1 MKEHIH
7 SRIAKLLVVLALAV
21 VASVMFVFVGCS
33 SECAHENTHT
43 ETVAATCTTAGHTD
57 TVCDDCGETIK
68 TETIDALGHK
78 WDDGTVV
85 AATCTSG
92 GYTLKTCTVC
102 GAQQQIDVTD
112 PLPHAWGNDKVIAP
126 TCTANGYTQQTCEA
140 CGTTRDI
147 NPTPATGHKWQEVTE
162 PATCGAAGRTYQK
175 CDACGAIQGMQT
187 IPATGNHTW
196 EETKTVPATCVTDG
210 YTEYKCSVCGA
221 TKQEVT
227 QVATGHQWI
236 NDKVLTEPATC
247 TTDGYYYLECANCNE
262 RQTLDVIEA
271 TGHTFIYDAEAT
283 VITAA
288 TCTADG
294 SITAKCHCGEVVT
307 YSAKD
312 LADMEEKQF
321 AALKIPAEVQA
332 QYTTANGFLFAEG
345 HNYISVNNKAGYLDK
360 EHKYDTPSA
369 GGHDDALYQICE
381 DIGVVGE
388 GEAAVDYTGSSLVCT
403 KCDLAVETA
412 AHTPDV
418 TPAYDCVAKKG
429 STDVAWTC
437 TVCGYDQKVVE
448 HTFALKSQDENGE
461 WTAEPVADSNGEIAY
476 NCLNAQVC
484 EVCGHTNA
492 NGPHKMPAADNKY
505 YQANCQ
511 HGTLCETCGKD
522 VFGGKTEHKLVKLDA
537 GKTVNGA
544 TAAAATCTAEGLDV
558 YYCAYCAAFEADENY
573 PFDVTWTT
581 LTEQQAEDLN
591 LGSAAEVT
599 TALGNFYTV
608 TTEKTDHDWVA
619 SKISDNKDDPT
630 AIYCTTDYWYIDHCA
645 DCNTTRVEKTADK
658 LTGNRKGTG
667 NDAKYLTNDAGWY
680 DPHEG
685 KDAHNYVVDFDPDT
699 YLNADGSKKE
709 GMEQFAMPTCST
721 NGWFLQTCSN
731 TDDAGHQCGLRT
743 WVEFTLEDYA
753 KANELEVSELLA
765 DPAWHS
771 DPDSMPA
778 CGHPICNDCGNN
790 MSIHVPSFEITFEMI
805 GVGVPE
811 GADID
816 LDKFIGYNCYLT
828 SANIARLQ
836 AYLTENINSAVYNV
850 TWYESY
856 ADGAFDKQIS
866 DDWTSLI
873 KDEGDDTFNKKVT
886 VYGKVELAE
895 GAQDTIFATGYN
907 TTARWIND
915 NVSPNRTQYLDIELY
930 IDDSVI
936 DPEAVTSIAVTL
948 KNAEG
953 AAVAG
958 ATCSTEAQLAAFVN
972 SYNTV
977 WLGTGW
983 IQIEEF
989 CNTLVPQ
996 NAPVANLDGAFSV
1009 WNTVEYRTC
1018 LDGYTLEIEL
1028 VAGGVTFE
1036 RTVTISD
1043 TVEQIMVDGGLQI
1056 NDVPVVQ
1063 P

>member
-33 SECAHENTHT
+33 SECAHDGTTHEVT
-43 ETVAATCTTAGHTD
+43 LVAATCTSEGTVQV
-57 TVCDDCGETIK
+57 VCDECNEVIETRHP
-68 TETIDALGHK
+68 EALGHD

-92 GYTLKTCTVC
+92 GYTLQTCARCDATR
-102 GAQQQIDVTD
+102 QTNLTD
-112 PLPHAWGNDKVIAP
+112 PLEHTWGNDKVIAP

-140 CGTTRDI
+140 CGTTREI
-147 NPTPATGHKWQEVTE
+147 NPTEALGHDWETITN
-162 PATCGAAGRTYQK
+162 PATCAEAGSTYQQCSR
-175 CDACGAIQGMQT
+175 CDTIQGMQT

-196 EETKTVPATCVTDG
+196 VEGETVPATCVTNG
-210 YTEYKCSVCGA
+210 YTEYTCSVCGT
-221 TKQEVT
+221 TKQDDIVY
-227 QVATGHQWI
+227 ATGHVWK
-236 NDKVLTEPATC
+236 NLPVLREEATC
-247 TTDGYYYLECANCNE
+247 TTDGYTYVECENCDE
-262 RQTLDVIEA
+262 RQTIDVIPA
-271 TGHTFIYDAEAT
+271 TGHTFVYDAEAT

-288 TCTADG
+288 TCTTDG

-369 GGHDDALYQICE
+369 GGHDDTLYQICE
-381 DIGVVGE
+381 DIGKVTIGE
-388 GEAAVDYTGSSLVCT
+388 EEVDYTGSSLVCT

-418 TPAYDCVAKKG
+418 TPAYDCVAKEG

-448 HTFALKSQDENGE
+448 HTFALKSQAADGS
-461 WTAEPVADSNGEIAY
+461 WTADPVADPNGEIAY

-484 EVCGHTNA
+484 EVCEYTNA

-522 VFGGKTEHKLVKLDA
+522 VFGGKTEHKLVKLEA
-537 GKTVNGA
+537 GETVNGA
-544 TAAAATCTAEGLDV
+544 TAAEATCTAEGLDV
-558 YYCAYCAAFEADENY
+558 YYCEYCAAFEADENY
-573 PFDVTWTT
+573 PFDVAWTT
-581 LTEQQAEDLN
+581 LTEQQAEDLG

-645 DCNTTRVEKTADK
+645 DCNTPRVEKTADK

-753 KANELEVSELLA
+753 KANSLNVEELLA

-866 DDWTSLI
+866 NDWTSLI

-886 VYGKVELAE
+886 VYGKVELAPGATTQIFTLDGYVASWSTSDNDLEIGWALDNTVIPYTSITSITVELKNTENAVCTTAVSKGDQLAAYIAACEPYWAE
-895 GAQDTIFATGYN
+895 GATTLAYSIDGFTTATGAQTCWTYTN
-907 TTARWIND
+907 TTAINKVD
-915 NVSPNRTQYLDIELY
+915 NADLS
-930 IDDSVI
+930 
-936 DPEAVTSIAVTL
+936 
-948 KNAEG
+948 
-953 AAVAG
+953 
-958 ATCSTEAQLAAFVN
+958 
-972 SYNTV
+972 
-977 WLGTGW
+977 
-983 IQIEEF
+983 
-989 CNTLVPQ
+989 
-996 NAPVANLDGAFSV
+996 
-1009 WNTVEYRTC
+1009 
-1018 LDGYTLEIEL
+1018 GYTLTITIECGEGIEF
-1028 VAGGVTFE
+1028 VATA
-1036 RTVTISD
+1036 TVA
-1043 TVEQIMVDGGLQI
+1043 
-1056 NDVPVVQ
+1056 
-1063 P
+1063 